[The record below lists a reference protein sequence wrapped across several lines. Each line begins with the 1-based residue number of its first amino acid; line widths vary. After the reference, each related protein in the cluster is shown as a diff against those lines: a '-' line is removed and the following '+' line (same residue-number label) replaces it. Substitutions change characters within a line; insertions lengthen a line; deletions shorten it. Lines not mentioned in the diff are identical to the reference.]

1 MDDGEEAH
9 GDVAA
14 APNPAEF
21 RGDDDDQDDGSSMFR
36 AQIATLAL
44 DAASFSFDE
53 ARRLAKVRALR
64 TAPRARAR
72 G

>member
-1 MDDGEEAH
+1 MDDGEDAH
-9 GDVAA
+9 GDAAAAAA

-44 DAASFSFDE
+44 DDASFSFDE
-53 ARRLAKVRALR
+53 ARRLAKVRAC
-64 TAPRARAR
+64 ARACH
-72 G
+72 